1 MTRLI
6 RAKARA
12 WAPAALIVLVVLL
25 AAGTIYNQLAINAT
39 NGQIKDQ
46 ARNGQLSLNRTC
58 RLLPITKKAYGDL
71 LVRRVIT
78 PADYALVLST
88 ADTVCP

>member
-25 AAGTIYNQLAINAT
+25 AVGTIYNQLAINAT
-39 NGQIKDQ
+39 NGRIKAQ
-46 ARNGQLSLNRTC
+46 AHAGQLSLNRTC
-58 RLLPITKKAYGDL
+58 RLLPVSKKYALDMLERGK
-71 LVRRVIT
+71 IT
-78 PADYALVLST
+78 PADYALVLSS
-88 ADTVCP
+88 ASTVCP

>member
-39 NGQIKDQ
+39 NV
-46 ARNGQLSLNRTC
+46 ARSRIRPATASC
-58 RLLPITKKAYGDL
+58 R
-71 LVRRVIT
+71 
-78 PADYALVLST
+78 
-88 ADTVCP
+88 